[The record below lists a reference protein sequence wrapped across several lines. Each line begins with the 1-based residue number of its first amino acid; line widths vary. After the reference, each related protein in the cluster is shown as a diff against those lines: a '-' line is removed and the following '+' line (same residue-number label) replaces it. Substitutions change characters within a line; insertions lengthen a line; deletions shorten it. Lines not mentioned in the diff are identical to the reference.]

1 MVTEFNKNRMENMP
15 DWLFKLN
22 NLMSAVE
29 IYRNMEEQAVSRIKT
44 ILKEKGIVISEEE
57 IKKSTVDSIK
67 ERMKQAKEER
77 MQEEREENFKRNE
90 EEGRKC
96 RR

>member
-1 MVTEFNKNRMENMP
+1 MENMP